1 MKTLM
6 RICCVLL
13 PILGATQAA
22 AQAYPAKTMRII
34 VAFPAGGPID
44 IVARMLA
51 PKLSETMGQQVI
63 VDNRAGANGAIGTEY
78 VVKSPA
84 DGYTLY
90 LASPSAIA
98 INPAV
103 SKGAV

>member
-51 PKLSETMGQQVI
+51 PKLSGWAKI
-63 VDNRAGANGAIGTEY
+63 A
-78 VVKSPA
+78 K
-84 DGYTLY
+84 
-90 LASPSAIA
+90 ASGIK
-98 INPAV
+98 V
-103 SKGAV
+103 E